1 MNRLCFFILFV
12 IVNVSTEFIEYKRK
26 LVITNALIKRAYD
39 MNDCFVQ
46 DKYISNGLEHVIRTI
61 ASKDGYTL
69 DVINRMFVLPEIP
82 KLEDIEK
89 SKNLE
94 YAMQKKITIELAFDK
109 NLILGTVPIMMICY
123 LIYIFKEIAAH
134 EHPEK
139 DFTALTIMQ
148 LGEQRRNLI
157 GKALRNILSQAIG
170 DKIKIPSVGER
181 GDCKSLEKRK
191 VLGTPS
197 VHDAFSTLS
206 INDTSAKDKNKS
218 EESDDG
224 NEDFELIDYYERQDN
239 ETSVPPSIE
248 RLKIIE
254 NYVDKDCA
262 QQSSKCK
269 RNTHH
274 VPLMEMCTCL
284 ALFSSTKFPT
294 GYLTVLPFDYDDTCL
309 ITNKKSVPQTFMYRK
324 IAGVWYK
331 VTRNTDNPAQQPLK
345 EPLDQEL
352 LDDSSKMT

>member
-94 YAMQKKITIELAFDK
+94 YAMQKKITIEL
-109 NLILGTVPIMMICY
+109 
-123 LIYIFKEIAAH
+123 EIAAH

-262 QQSSKCK
+262 QQSSKCSK